1 MYRVFLLTNYPED
14 LTTFSGGVE
23 TATAGLLDG
32 LVNYLDEIEL
42 FVGAINSKGTNDT
55 FKEKKGVKFFFITPH
70 LKILRPRSFW
80 AGLKVFSLVK
90 KIKPDIV
97 HINGNIILGF
107 WSLFLR
113 QKKIYS
119 IHGIPK
125 KEKKIWSGKDY
136 GGIVLESLLQN
147 FVFRGYKNIIL
158 LSDKDKKYLKPVQK
172 FFIIPN
178 AVRENFLQSQN
189 KNKKQRFRI
198 IFVGGLSRMKG
209 VDLII
214 DVFERILIK
223 SDTYILT
230 LVGEIKD
237 EYVRNKLH
245 NLSEQVKSKIELI
258 NNLSVEKLIDYFGES
273 KVLLLPSLQENMP
286 IVILE
291 AMACGVPVIASKV
304 GAIPEI
310 IEDNA
315 NGLLTE
321 VSENSLFEKLNYLL
335 ENDEVWNRLA
345 KSAKSKILNE
355 FSPEVISK
363 KHIETYKKVMNENS
377 ITS

>member
-1 MYRVFLLTNYPED
+1 MYRVLLLTNYPED

-70 LKILRPRSFW
+70 FKVLRPRSFW

-136 GGIVLESLLQN
+136 GGIFLEALLQN
-147 FVFRGYKNIIL
+147 FVFRGYKNMIL
-158 LSDKDKKYLKPVQK
+158 LSNRDKMYLSSKQK
-172 FFIIPN
+172 FYIIPN
-178 AVRENFLQSQN
+178 AVRESFLQSQN
-189 KNKKQRFRI
+189 KNTKQRFRI
-198 IFVGGLSRMKG
+198 LFVGGLSRMKG

-214 DVFERILIK
+214 DVFERILTK
-223 SDTYILT
+223 FDTYVLT

-237 EYVRNKLH
+237 EYVQNKL
-245 NLSEQVKSKIELI
+245 NSLPEQLKSKIELI
-258 NNLSVEKLIDYFGES
+258 NNLPVKKLIDYFGES

-310 IEDNA
+310 IEDNV
-315 NGLLTE
+315 NGLLIE

-335 ENDEVWNRLA
+335 KNDEVWNRLA
-345 KSAKSKILNE
+345 KLAKSKILNE

-377 ITS
+377 ITF